1 MISTNENQNKEDEN
15 HKKYTIKVKEIENL
29 FFCSNGNINNY
40 QNLLT
45 YYDNK
50 DILNDK
56 LHLEKII
63 EELKSLIN
71 SEYDNILIPFLS
83 PPCDE
88 LLEAYIN
95 SDLDEDENIK
105 SYNDFKYIQIF
116 EKLKNYLFIS
126 NNNVYL
132 IYSYFGKLFYD
143 AKNIEQND
151 KRLSKFLKY
160 KELWRIFYTLPENKE
175 NNKKSNIIFIGGK
188 LLFELNSNEIIDL
201 NKNDIIIK
209 INFLNNNYLGNA
221 NINNINFLIINNIEF
236 DIAEK
241 IKKDKKLDIN
251 KLSCLEFKIQIKK
264 VNISF
269 IISGK
274 QYNSSSK
281 INELIDVKNIILL
294 ENYYGMVQSIE
305 ITLINKNNKK
315 ESYQKFLH
323 YPIPTTEENVLC
335 SIEKMNNKSK
345 YYKKLK
351 GKEVNLIDLTFE
363 KEPYKLKI
371 ENNKLIKVNYIN
383 YNEENYNIIEYFGG
397 LTQLLPFLSLIK
409 NLYENENIQLIN
421 NQNKNDILSDFV
433 KDIIISFINIIF
445 HYKEYMIN
453 IKKYCLFFFSI
464 ICELDNVLFSKSN
477 LIVQFVNNLGNDITA
492 EFSMVVV
499 MLFNLLKNDKNL
511 NFNEILSISLDND
524 KNILYNN
531 QCYLEQLYTK
541 LMKELFIFNRNW
553 SLKDL
558 FYNLDKGKDKISIK
572 YKRLSYY
579 TKSFQQPFIYPIL
592 EMDKYFPNF
601 IHFNKEDLF
610 KNKNEKYL
618 NYNFSLSENNI
629 LINGLKNYISN
640 NSHKQNIEF
649 EKCCLVKT
657 THHIKGKIGI
667 KKNIEE
673 DNESFDIIFISND
686 NQVEYT
692 CNKELKPDKKIR
704 SFIMNNKNICF
715 GAIFSTPKKEF
726 NKKLVIKSDE
736 IVFLLIREYY
746 HRVSAIEIFTIN
758 NKSYY
763 FNFNKKFNIKKKKL
777 FPFIEININN
787 SELDDNNNDNGESII
802 NNDEENNNIQK
813 DVDENNNNLES
824 QNNLITENKNMILS
838 YINDQNFKPIFIND
852 LLLGYYNQKY
862 KENMFPLF
870 ENNLIYSYQFKN
882 KYYSNYDILILINLL
897 SNRSFRDLY
906 QYPVFPMLYDIINK
920 KRVLNKHIGLQE
932 LDNPSKTRK
941 DLINQLYNI
950 SLEDQDTTGNFLNS
964 LKLFNTLFSNPVYT
978 SHYLIRVFP
987 YSFSSI
993 ELQGEG
999 FDNPNRLFYSIE
1011 GAMTNSLT
1019 QKSDLRELI
1028 PEIFYFYELFKNKND
1043 LKFDKLVSQ
1052 KDIDTVI
1059 IKNNNQESDKDI
1071 YQFLVDMRNLLEKE
1085 EKLNEWI
1092 DLIFGVNQK
1101 EDEENRKY
1109 FDKECFINYENRDNI
1124 LNNFSNLY

>member
-763 FNFNKKFNIKKKKL
+763 FNFNKKFNIKKKKV
-777 FPFIEININN
+777 I
-787 SELDDNNNDNGESII
+787 
-802 NNDEENNNIQK
+802 
-813 DVDENNNNLES
+813 
-824 QNNLITENKNMILS
+824 
-838 YINDQNFKPIFIND
+838 
-852 LLLGYYNQKY
+852 
-862 KENMFPLF
+862 PL
-870 ENNLIYSYQFKN
+870 Y
-882 KYYSNYDILILINLL
+882 
-897 SNRSFRDLY
+897 
-906 QYPVFPMLYDIINK
+906 
-920 KRVLNKHIGLQE
+920 
-932 LDNPSKTRK
+932 
-941 DLINQLYNI
+941 
-950 SLEDQDTTGNFLNS
+950 
-964 LKLFNTLFSNPVYT
+964 
-978 SHYLIRVFP
+978 
-987 YSFSSI
+987 
-993 ELQGEG
+993 
-999 FDNPNRLFYSIE
+999 
-1011 GAMTNSLT
+1011 
-1019 QKSDLRELI
+1019 
-1028 PEIFYFYELFKNKND
+1028 
-1043 LKFDKLVSQ
+1043 
-1052 KDIDTVI
+1052 
-1059 IKNNNQESDKDI
+1059 
-1071 YQFLVDMRNLLEKE
+1071 
-1085 EKLNEWI
+1085 
-1092 DLIFGVNQK
+1092 
-1101 EDEENRKY
+1101 
-1109 FDKECFINYENRDNI
+1109 
-1124 LNNFSNLY
+1124 